1 MITTEE
7 KQNNNNDM
15 FKHLGRPFQEK
26 VVQALV
32 SDRVWAAGFV
42 DLFEVE
48 KTLEYVDL
56 KLIAESHINHFKEY
70 KEFPSVELL
79 ASILRDKL
87 KADQDDS
94 IREKVITQI
103 KRIVTNK
110 DVGDLDW
117 VKEKAFSFC
126 KKQQIK
132 QALLESA
139 SLIEDEGS
147 YDTIVLK
154 MKKAISAGIPV
165 SDGLDYN
172 NDIDARY
179 SETYRRCVA
188 TRVEQLDQKNILNG
202 GLGGGE
208 LGIVVAVSGAGK
220 SHVLI
225 HFGAQALLQGK
236 NVLHYTLE
244 LNERITG
251 IRYDSHIT
259 QISSTDCLEKKQEI
273 KQYFEEFGSNLGKLR
288 IKHLPPKSTNVNTL
302 KTHMEKLKLKDFVP
316 DLILV
321 DYVGIMRSL
330 NKYELLRLE
339 LKEAVQ
345 DLRDLAEELDIPIW
359 TALQSNKDGANSDI
373 VDMTNLAE
381 GFSQAQPADVILG
394 LSRKQENKK
403 TGFGHLFIAKNRAG
417 IDGILYKMH
426 LDTAKST
433 LTLYDSD
440 HKPEQDA
447 VGQVSKTMK
456 TSSANYQAKNNFT
469 KTVKNNEDYFRK
481 VS

>member
-1 MITTEE
+1 
-7 KQNNNNDM
+7 
-15 FKHLGRPFQEK
+15 
-26 VVQALV
+26 
-32 SDRVWAAGFV
+32 
-42 DLFEVE
+42 LFEVD
-48 KTLEYVDL
+48 KCLEFADL
-56 KLIAESHINHFKEY
+56 KLIAESHIGHFKQY
-70 KEFPSVELL
+70 KEFPSIELL
-79 ASILRDKL
+79 VSILRDKL
-87 KADQDDS
+87 KADQDES
-94 IREKVITQI
+94 IRDKVITQI
-103 KRIVTNK
+103 KKIATNK
-110 DVGDLDW
+110 DIGDLDW
-117 VKEKAFSFC
+117 VKEKSFMFC

-139 SLIEDEGS
+139 SLIEDENS
-147 YDTIVLK
+147 YDAIILK

-165 SDGLDYN
+165 TDGLDYN

-188 TRVEQLDQKNILNG
+188 TRVELLDQKNILNG

-208 LGIVVAVSGAGK
+208 LGIVVAASGGGK
-220 SHVLI
+220 SHVLV

-259 QISSTDCLEKKQEI
+259 QINSTDCLEKKAEI
-273 KQYFEEFGSNLGKLR
+273 KQYFEEYGANLGKLR
-288 IKHLPPKSTNVNTL
+288 IKHLPAKSTTVNTL
-302 KTHMEKLKLKDFVP
+302 KSHMEKLKLKDFVP
-316 DLILV
+316 DLICV

-359 TALQSNKDGANSDI
+359 TALQSNKEGANSDV

-417 IDGILYKMH
+417 IDGVLYKMH
-426 LDTAKST
+426 LDTACST
-433 LTLYDSD
+433 MTLY
-440 HKPEQDA
+440 EQNQHPDKTA
-447 VGQVSKTMK
+447 TEQVEKTLR
-456 TSSANYQAKNNFT
+456 TAGSQFEQKNSFT
-469 KTVKNNEDYFRK
+469 RTIKKNEDFFRK